1 MHISLNRP
9 RWKID
14 ASKAVMEWWY
24 NAIPDAVFDTGDDD
38 FFRWTDYVNK
48 SENQKYE
55 ENRML
60 PFADYR
66 ETEHWIRTIRQRQ
79 KRFLKMVYSAI
90 SSTMGNFSRQG
101 CTGDYSCTEQRG
113 RAGSP
118 ADRGYRVYR
127 SGSEYRCQRKLAGTQ
142 QGQIFRR

>member
-1 MHISLNRP
+1 
-9 RWKID
+9 
-14 ASKAVMEWWY
+14 MEWWY

-66 ETEHWIRTIRQRQ
+66 EMEHWIRTIRQRQ
-79 KRFLKMVYSAI
+79 KRFLKMVCSAI
-90 SSTMGNFSRQG
+90 SSTMETSPVRMHRRLQLYRTKRASR
-101 CTGDYSCTEQRG
+101 
-113 RAGSP
+113 
-118 ADRGYRVYR
+118 
-127 SGSEYRCQRKLAGTQ
+127 
-142 QGQIFRR
+142 